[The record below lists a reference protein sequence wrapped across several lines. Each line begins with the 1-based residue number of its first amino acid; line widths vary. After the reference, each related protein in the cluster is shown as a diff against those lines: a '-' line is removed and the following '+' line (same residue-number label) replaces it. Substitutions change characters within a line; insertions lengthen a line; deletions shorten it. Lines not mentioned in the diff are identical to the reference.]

1 MTPTLF
7 FIKRRFMEFKFP
19 DSGRTVKIEGL
30 SFLTIS
36 LLRGWY
42 DQNFAGKPTVPTI
55 TFGDV
60 TEPNPK
66 DEQYV
71 KDLAVW
77 SSSMRQSQWAA
88 VKAYYA
94 SCITDDSIEPEAVE
108 QAVKSVSSIMDLRQ
122 TILDGYNELHVQFD
136 PSILDK
142 YIYLFHVC
150 ITNSSEQTLFE
161 DAIMLGSQATQEVV
175 AQTMFR
181 YRSKV

>member
-1 MTPTLF
+1 
-7 FIKRRFMEFKFP
+7 MEFTFP
-19 DSGRTVKIEGL
+19 DSKRTVKIEGL

-42 DQNFAGKPTVPTI
+42 DQNFVGKPIVPTTTI
-55 TFGDV
+55 DGI

-66 DEQYV
+66 DEQYL
-71 KDLAVW
+71 KDFATW
-77 SSSMRQSQWAA
+77 STSMRQSQWAA

-94 SCITDDSIEPEAVE
+94 SCITDDSVGPAAVE
-108 QAVKSVSSIMDLRQ
+108 HAVKSVSSIMDLRQ
-122 TILDGYNELHVQFD
+122 TILEGYSELHVQFD
-136 PSILDK
+136 PAILDK

-150 ITNSSEQTLFE
+150 ITNNGEQTLFE
-161 DAIMLGSQATQEVV
+161 DAIMIGSQATQEVV

>member
-1 MTPTLF
+1 MDYTFLDS
-7 FIKRRFMEFKFP
+7 KR
-19 DSGRTVKIEGL
+19 TIKIEGL

-42 DQNFAGKPTVPTI
+42 DQNFVGKPDVPTTTI
-55 TFGDV
+55 DGIV
-60 TEPNPK
+60 EPNPK
-66 DEQYV
+66 DEQYL
-71 KDLAVW
+71 KAFAAW
-77 SSSMRQSQWAA
+77 SNSMRQSQWAA

-94 SCITDDSIEPEAVE
+94 SCITEDSVDHDAVDH
-108 QAVKSVSSIMDLRQ
+108 AVKSVASVMDLRQ
-122 TILDGYNELHVQFD
+122 TILDGYEELHVQFD
-136 PSILDK
+136 PAILDK

-161 DAIMLGSQATQEVV
+161 DAIMIGSQATQEVV